1 MPSWSKRANRT
12 KTPVEILA
20 LILPVFAVVIVGY
33 LAVKFSI
40 VPASIAP
47 PLVQFVY
54 HICLPALMFHIIAGE
69 SIHALLN
76 WRFWIAFGGG
86 SLLMLGLVYVGGGRW
101 LGKDFGDKAIPAFS
115 AVQINAAF
123 VALPVLHVIFGA
135 KGVAP
140 AAIANFIVAA
150 VMFPILAAVM
160 EMTRRTGSGGKKPMW
175 HLARGVFLSPMVWP
189 AVLGFVFAAFAIP
202 VPKTLDS
209 FLVIL
214 GSALTPVALF
224 AIGASVNLG
233 DILHDARRI
242 AVLSTIKLVALPA
255 LVFGIALALGM
266 EPFFIIAVTICAC
279 VPTAKNIYFLASEYH
294 VAEKSAAAMISAT
307 TVASIVTMTLWLLL
321 LATLYPSV
329 FKGTV

>member
-1 MPSWSKRANRT
+1 M
-12 KTPVEILA
+12 EILE
-20 LILPVFAVVIVGY
+20 LILPVFAVVAVGY
-33 LAVKFSI
+33 LSVRFGI
-40 VPASIAP
+40 VPASITS

-54 HICLPALMFHIIAGE
+54 HICLPALMFHIIAGDA
-69 SIHALLN
+69 IDALLN
-76 WRFWIAFGGG
+76 WRFWVAFAGG
-86 SLLMLGLVYVGGGRW
+86 SLVLLALVFVLGGRW
-101 LGKDFGDKAIPAFS
+101 LGKDFGDRAILAFT

-150 VMFPILAAVM
+150 VMFPLLATMM
-160 EMTRRTGSGGKKPMW
+160 EMTRQSGSGDNKGVW
-175 HLARGVFLSPMVWP
+175 RLARGVFLSPMVWP
-189 AVLGFVFAAFAIP
+189 SVLGFLFAAFAIP
-202 VPKTLDS
+202 VPKTVDS

-224 AIGASVNLG
+224 AIGASIRLG
-233 DILHDARRI
+233 DIVHDALRI

-266 EPFFIIAVTICAC
+266 EPFFVIAVTICAC
-279 VPTAKNIYFLASEYH
+279 VPTAKNVYFLANEYH

-307 TVASIVTMTLWLLL
+307 TVASIVTMTLWLLF
-321 LATLYPSV
+321 LASLYPSV

>member
-101 LGKDFGDKAIPAFS
+101 LGKDFGDKAILAFS

-233 DILHDARRI
+233 DILHERAADRRVVDDQ
-242 AVLSTIKLVALPA
+242 AGGAAGAGLWHRAGTGDGTVLYHRRDHLRVRADGQGHLF
-255 LVFGIALALGM
+255 FGERVPRRGKERRRHDLGDHGRVHRYHDALAL
-266 EPFFIIAVTICAC
+266 
-279 VPTAKNIYFLASEYH
+279 
-294 VAEKSAAAMISAT
+294 AAGDALS
-307 TVASIVTMTLWLLL
+307 
-321 LATLYPSV
+321 
-329 FKGTV
+329 FRF